1 MMATETS
8 ITKDGVSCKPIEGTP
23 AEMEELDKSYR
34 HLCALRDEVIAMGV
48 MPPIAE
54 WHTLNPYLD
63 KKTC

>member
-1 MMATETS
+1 MATETS

-48 MPPIAE
+48 MPPISE

-63 KKTC
+63 RKTC